1 MNESRARRIGA
12 GIRTAVVTFVLATL
26 CVALTSPAFSA
37 QPLGTLISDGGF
49 DWMAGTWVAT
59 SSRGVTVEFTYKWA
73 IENHVISV
81 KYEFSNDFTYRG
93 LIFYKAT
100 EDKIVHVGADSLGG
114 VWEGVWD
121 TDGPHAIMKFANT
134 MADGEIQRGAAANS
148 RIDAD
153 TMKVEMYLL
162 QDGELDD
169 EPMVTRTYRRKKPA
183 QKADK

>member
-1 MNESRARRIGA
+1 MNESRTRRIGA

-59 SSRGVTVEFTYKWA
+59 NSRGGTVEFTYKWA

-81 KYEFSNDFTYRG
+81 EYEFPNDFTYRG

-100 EDKIVHVGADSLGG
+100 ETKIVHIGADNQGG
-114 VWEGVWD
+114 VWEGTWD
-121 TDGPHAIMKFANT
+121 SDGRRAILSVAHT
-134 MADGEIQRGAAANS
+134 RADGQIQKVASANS
-148 RIDAD
+148 WVDAD
-153 TMKVEMYLL
+153 TMKVQIYLIQNGEM
-162 QDGELDD
+162 DD
-169 EPMVTRTYRRKKPA
+169 EPMETVTFKRKKSA
-183 QKADK
+183 QKAGK